1 MIDKI
6 NTRRIFNDTKYFFGN
21 FWSVTD
27 EKKRFCREK
36 FIWSMSVRNNATIIA
51 RKMANSDIKRTKRRK
66 KRFSELQRSF
76 GISQTTLSKQ
86 LKILEEEGLI
96 KREIYA
102 EVPPRVEYS
111 LSELGQKFK
120 PVLDSI
126 EIFGEIYIEY
136 LKNRK

>member
-1 MIDKI
+1 MVQSAFQI
-6 NTRRIFNDTKYFFGN
+6 TFGVLLMKK
-21 FWSVTD
+21 SDLV
-27 EKKRFCREK
+27 EKNLFGICP
-36 FIWSMSVRNNATIIA
+36 FATTQQLLLGKWLIPILNEL
-51 RKMANSDIKRTKRRK
+51 NSGK
-66 KRFSELQRSF
+66 KRFSELQRVF

-96 KREIYA
+96 KRKIYP

-126 EIFGEIYIEY
+126 EIFGEIYIDY